1 METSNDAT
9 GEPRCHWRE
18 SGICDRVDTPEGTV
32 CRSPVL
38 FHLHVHRA
46 GKAERGESP
55 WKVAPRDIV
64 VDGFVRALTP
74 SEGRDPYPMPRGH
87 TWRCT
92 LEDIIEDV
100 ENDQGVSLDA
110 GEFLRLARRAVA
122 AGDVRA
128 ARDSHLRP
136 KLTMSAVDDAGTSVT
151 FRVPPSSA
159 LRGLLDFQPTMGEDG
174 LDGTRAAAAAVRDG
188 ARARAAKADAAF
200 AKMRRGAAALR
211 EAVRVYDAS
220 FDASSATAGSSVRR
234 RTGLAGI
241 SPVKTA
247 PPPGGQRWRADAL
260 AVADEMEA
268 VLADAEAHAEGTVEW
283 CTVVEANE
291 RGGGGGGG
299 ATERRGGGDASG
311 ERAAKRAKRGLQL
324 AADVS

>member
-100 ENDQGVSLDA
+100 ESDQGVSLDA

-128 ARDSHLRP
+128 ARDPHDLP
-136 KLTMSAVDDAGTSVT
+136 KLTISAVDDTGTSVT
-151 FRVPPSSA
+151 VRLPPSTVQ
-159 LRGLLDFQPTMGEDG
+159 RERRWIGEDG
-174 LDGTRAAAAAVRDG
+174 WDGTRAAAADVRDG

-211 EAVRVYDAS
+211 EAVRIYDAS
-220 FDASSATAGSSVRR
+220 FEQTSAAGGQR

-247 PPPGGQRWRADAL
+247 PPSGGRRWRADAL
-260 AVADEMEA
+260 AAADEMEA
-268 VLADAEAHAEGTVEW
+268 AARDADAHAAGTVEW
-283 CTVVEANE
+283 TLEANE
-291 RGGGGGGG
+291 RGGGGGVGAGG
-299 ATERRGGGDASG
+299 ATERGCVGDFAPGGDER